1 MPVRSGGRRE
11 SEPYDTTLRH
21 YGTVTVMQRVGVDII
36 EIGRI
41 RATVERW
48 GVRFLNRIYTPT
60 ELAYARG
67 RAPQLAARFASK
79 EAVMKLL
86 GTGIRGVAWREIEVV
101 RQRSGAPAVALH
113 GRALQRAR
121 RLGLG
126 EVSLSISHS
135 REYAVAFAV
144 GQADR

>member
-1 MPVRSGGRRE
+1 
-11 SEPYDTTLRH
+11 
-21 YGTVTVMQRVGVDII
+21 MQRVGVDII
-36 EIGRI
+36 EIARI
-41 RATVERW
+41 RATLERF
-48 GVRFLNRIYTPT
+48 GARFLGRIYTPA

-86 GTGIRGVAWREIEVV
+86 GTGIRGVGWREVEVV

-113 GRALQRAR
+113 GRALQRAQ

-135 REYAVAFAV
+135 REYAVAFVV
-144 GQADR
+144 GRADR

>member
-1 MPVRSGGRRE
+1 
-11 SEPYDTTLRH
+11 
-21 YGTVTVMQRVGVDII
+21 
-36 EIGRI
+36 
-41 RATVERW
+41 
-48 GVRFLNRIYTPT
+48 
-60 ELAYARG
+60 
-67 RAPQLAARFASK
+67 
-79 EAVMKLL
+79 MKLL

-126 EVSLSISHS
+126 ELSLSISHS

>member
-1 MPVRSGGRRE
+1 
-11 SEPYDTTLRH
+11 
-21 YGTVTVMQRVGVDII
+21 MQRVGVDII

-41 RATVERW
+41 RAAVERW
-48 GVRFLNRIYTPT
+48 ESRFLDRIYTPA

-86 GTGIRGVAWREIEVV
+86 GTGIRGVGWREVEVV
-101 RQRSGAPAVALH
+101 RQRSGAPSVALH

-135 REYAVAFAV
+135 REYAVAFVV

>member
-1 MPVRSGGRRE
+1 
-11 SEPYDTTLRH
+11 
-21 YGTVTVMQRVGVDII
+21 MQRVGVDII

-126 EVSLSISHS
+126 ELSLSISHS

>member
-1 MPVRSGGRRE
+1 
-11 SEPYDTTLRH
+11 
-21 YGTVTVMQRVGVDII
+21 MQRVGVDII

>member
-1 MPVRSGGRRE
+1 
-11 SEPYDTTLRH
+11 
-21 YGTVTVMQRVGVDII
+21 MQRVGVDII

-41 RATVERW
+41 RATAERW